1 MNYKKHTDQN
11 VISRFTRGSSGM
23 IFHNN
28 KTSEST
34 GFRIKSGM
42 TQGLLALTLLLGLA
56 VTGSAQAAATP
67 CANGAGTVFNGA
79 DGATTYCKS
88 NIKMNWWSAFAW
100 CEGAG
105 MELVS
110 LEDCS
115 GASGTYNGA
124 GTANC
129 PNFTGGSS
137 DSVWTASVPTDAG
150 FAYAVNL
157 SSGAVNSSRSGRNNG
172 SYYYALCN

>member
-1 MNYKKHTDQN
+1 
-11 VISRFTRGSSGM
+11 
-23 IFHNN
+23 
-28 KTSEST
+28 
-34 GFRIKSGM
+34 
-42 TQGLLALTLLLGLA
+42 
-56 VTGSAQAAATP
+56 
-67 CANGAGTVFNGA
+67 
-79 DGATTYCKS
+79 
-88 NIKMNWWSAFAW
+88 
-100 CEGAG
+100 

-150 FAYAVNL
+150 FAYYVNL
-157 SSGAVNSSRSGRNNG
+157 SSGAVYDRGSRYGYNA
-172 SYYYALCN
+172 YALCK